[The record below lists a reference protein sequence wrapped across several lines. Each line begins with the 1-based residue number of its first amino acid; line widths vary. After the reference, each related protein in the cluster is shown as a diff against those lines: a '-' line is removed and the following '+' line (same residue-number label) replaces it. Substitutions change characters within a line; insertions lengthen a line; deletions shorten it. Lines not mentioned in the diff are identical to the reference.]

1 MTNDL
6 IIKFKN
12 EEIGFDIE
20 QYNQIYIFDYYTFFK
35 VFMKLKEYEGI
46 KFDDYH
52 TDKIKGDI
60 FLYNQKITKKNTL
73 IMDLNDFSTIISNLT
88 FKNGSLLKDIY
99 IKLLENNITIDK
111 IESITKEFSNL
122 FTVDESI
129 EFELRDPN
137 ISKILDLFFM
147 VYFNENKNYLK
158 EPNKIVNVIKRY
170 LDLTEKRAIIFI
182 DSSIKAFEYEKLVKD
197 ERIIVLDTSIDLNK
211 LSNNLIFIR
220 KNKVDNIN
228 INILIENIIYYF
240 PIEINS
246 KEVLLILKTY
256 LRVILNDDIKIY
268 DKPSDKLLVTYI
280 VVRNLLELD
289 LDKKYIKEKSNG
301 IEDKIIQS
309 YINNVIIK

>member
-6 IIKFKN
+6 IIKFKK

-52 TDKIKGDI
+52 NDKIKGDI

-220 KNKVDNIN
+220 KDKVDNIN

-240 PIEINS
+240 PVEINS

>member
-158 EPNKIVNVIKRY
+158 EPTKIVNVIKRY

>member
-6 IIKFKN
+6 IIKFKK

-52 TDKIKGDI
+52 NDKIKGDI

-129 EFELRDPN
+129 EFELKDPN

-182 DSSIKAFEYEKLVKD
+182 DSSIKDFEYEKLVKD

-240 PIEINS
+240 PVEINS

>member
-158 EPNKIVNVIKRY
+158 EPTKIVNVIKRY
-170 LDLTEKRAIIFI
+170 LDLTEKRAIVFI

>member
-6 IIKFKN
+6 IIKFKK

-52 TDKIKGDI
+52 NDKIKGDI

-220 KNKVDNIN
+220 KDKVDNIN